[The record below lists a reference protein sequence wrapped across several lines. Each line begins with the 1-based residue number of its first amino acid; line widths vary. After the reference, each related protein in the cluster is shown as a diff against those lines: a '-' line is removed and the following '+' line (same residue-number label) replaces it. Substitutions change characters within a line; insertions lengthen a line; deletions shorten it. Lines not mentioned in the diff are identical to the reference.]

1 MEVVIEMAPGDFD
14 ALRHQSRS
22 LLAMLGEGCQDG
34 PNANPYTY
42 FPATVT
48 VDGNRLEMSAVRKK
62 GFLGSASLSKPSLKI
77 SFDELV
83 PGREFSGVEGLTLN
97 NSKQDPSLLKTC
109 LALKMFRDAGVPAS
123 RCSLAHV
130 TLNGADLGIYMNVE
144 PMTKRF
150 LARHFVD
157 NTGNLYEGQLSDLRP
172 GFTATYEKKTN
183 TGDPDRSDL
192 DGLTTA
198 LMAADVDLE
207 ATLGAYT
214 LAMAPLLGSGGAV
227 YAVDVQKELLHKL
240 SVEAKRA
247 KLHNVHVVWGNVEKL
262 NGSTLAAAS
271 VDVVVAANVLFQ
283 TVGRYTLALEAKRVL
298 RPGGRVAVVEWADSF
313 NNLGPEA
320 SAVVPV
326 EEAKKIFAEA
336 GFKFANDFPA
346 GAHHYGLMF
355 TL

>member
-1 MEVVIEMAPGDFD
+1 MFSEPKKNVAYFHLTPGLKVADFG
-14 ALRHQSRS
+14 A
-22 LLAMLGEGCQDG
+22 
-34 PNANPYTY
+34 
-42 FPATVT
+42 
-48 VDGNRLEMSAVRKK
+48 
-62 GFLGSASLSKPSLKI
+62 GS
-77 SFDELV
+77 
-83 PGREFSGVEGLTLN
+83 
-97 NSKQDPSLLKTC
+97 
-109 LALKMFRDAGVPAS
+109 
-123 RCSLAHV
+123 
-130 TLNGADLGIYMNVE
+130 
-144 PMTKRF
+144 
-150 LARHFVD
+150 
-157 NTGNLYEGQLSDLRP
+157 
-172 GFTATYEKKTN
+172 
-183 TGDPDRSDL
+183 
-192 DGLTTA
+192 
-198 LMAADVDLE
+198 
-207 ATLGAYT
+207 GAYT